1 MRFCFAKRMLLCN
14 FANRVWEAIKG
25 DSLRYIPITLMLK
38 MNYRILLLLGLF
50 CSTVAVKGAN
60 GIVTDS
66 LAYRL
71 EVSGTAVCEGQ
82 APLWLTSNKHGL
94 SSLQDASGYVRFSVE
109 QPAFA
114 FCKSADWKLGYG
126 VDLVA
131 PVNYATENSITGKQ
145 RTNFL
150 LQQCYADLDYKWL
163 RLSVGAK
170 ERPMELKHQALSS
183 GSQTFGINARPIPQV
198 RLEVPEYLSLTG
210 KENPW
215 LAIKGHFSYGV
226 ATDGAWQ
233 EAYSSLEGRYA
244 KGTLVHTKA
253 GYMRLGNPERFPLVL
268 EGGLEMATQFGG
280 TIYNPT
286 GRAGKHSEKL
296 EMGQG
301 PKDFIDAIFGLGSD
315 ATDGSFLNAAGNTL
329 GSWLFSLTYHAK
341 DWSVRAY
348 YDHFFEDHSM
358 MFFQYGWLDGMVG
371 LEVNLPKNP
380 VASTLVYEYI
390 TTTYQSGPVYHDHT
404 AAIPD
409 QVSGIDNYYNHNL
422 YQGWQHWGQS
432 IGNPLFTSP
441 LYRKDGTLTF
451 SGNRFKAHHIGICGT
466 PLPRL
471 NYRMLYT
478 YMSNWG
484 TYAAPY
490 EDIRYSNSLLCEL
503 NYELP
508 TTSKW
513 WGDGWKIGAAFA
525 LDSGKCIGNNTG
537 FLFTLSKSGL
547 LAH

>member
-1 MRFCFAKRMLLCN
+1 MNYKLLTMCALSLLCHDTKAMGEIYN
-14 FANRVWEAIKG
+14 
-25 DSLRYIPITLMLK
+25 DSL
-38 MNYRILLLLGLF
+38 NYRVEAAA
-50 CSTVAVKGAN
+50 SVATEG
-60 GIVTDS
+60 VT
-66 LAYRL
+66 
-71 EVSGTAVCEGQ
+71 
-82 APLWLTSNKHGL
+82 PLWLSSNKYGL
-94 SSLQDASGYVRFSVE
+94 ASLQPTSGYVRVE
-109 QPAFA
+109 VQQPTFQ
-114 FCKSADWKLGYG
+114 FGKSSSWKLGYG
-126 VDLVA
+126 ADLVV
-131 PVNYATENSITGKQ
+131 PVNYATENTMRGKQ
-145 RTNFL
+145 RTNFIV
-150 LQQCYADLDYKWL
+150 QQLYADVDYKWL
-163 RLSVGAK
+163 RLSAGAK

-183 GSQTFGINARPIPQV
+183 GSQTLGINARPVPAL
-198 RLEVPEYLSLTG
+198 RLELPEYVSLTG

-215 LAIKGHFSYGV
+215 IAIKGHFGYGIM
-226 ATDGAWQ
+226 TDGAWQ
-233 EAYSSLEGRYA
+233 KAYVPANGLRAENA
-244 KGTLVHTKA
+244 LLHTKA
-253 GYMRLGNPERFPLVL
+253 GYLRIGNPKKFPLVF

-280 TIYNPT
+280 TIYNPI
-286 GRAGKHSEKL
+286 GREGRFGETL

-301 PKDFIDAIFGLGSD
+301 PKDFLNAIFGLGSD
-315 ATDGSFLNAAGNTL
+315 ATDEMYGNAAGNTL

-348 YDHFFEDHSM
+348 YDHYFEDHSM

-471 NYRMLYT
+471 NYRLLYT